1 MRILG
6 LDVGDKKIGVSLS
19 DPTLSIAQGLKLYR
33 RVSLEQDIE
42 EFKRIVKEHEVG
54 EIVVGLPR
62 DLSGKIGT
70 RAQSVMGLADRIRES
85 IDVPVNL
92 WDERFSTNE
101 AHRIFDMAEVRH
113 KKRKPYLDIMASQ
126 IILQGYLD
134 ARSTR

>member
-1 MRILG
+1 M
-6 LDVGDKKIGVSLS
+6 GDKKIGVSLS

-42 EFKRIVKEHEVG
+42 EFKRIVKEHEVD
-54 EIVVGLPR
+54 EIVIGLPR
-62 DLSGKIGT
+62 DLSGNIGT
-70 RAQSVMGLADRIRES
+70 RAKSVMGLADRIRES
-85 IDVPVNL
+85 IDIPVNL

-101 AHRIFDMAEVRH
+101 AHRIFDMADVRH

>member
-19 DPTLSIAQGLKLYR
+19 DPTLAIAQGLKLYR
-33 RVSLEQDIE
+33 RASLAEDLK
-42 EFKRIVKEHEVG
+42 EFKRIVTEHEVD
-54 EIVVGLPR
+54 EIVIGLPR

-70 RAQSVMGLADRIRES
+70 RAQSVMDLADKIRES
-85 IDVPVNL
+85 IDIPVNL

>member
-1 MRILG
+1 M
-6 LDVGDKKIGVSLS
+6 GDKKIGVSLS
-19 DPTLSIAQGLKLYR
+19 DPTLLIAQGLTLYR
-33 RVSLEQDIE
+33 RGSLEEDLK

-54 EIVVGLPR
+54 EIVIGLPR
-62 DLSGKIGT
+62 DLSGNIGA
-70 RAQSVMGLADRIRES
+70 RAKSVMGFADRVRES
-85 IDVPVNL
+85 IDIPVNL

-101 AHRIFDMAEVRH
+101 AHRVFDMAEVRH

>member
-19 DPTLSIAQGLKLYR
+19 DPTLLIAQGLKLYR
-33 RVSLEQDIE
+33 RGSLDEDLE
-42 EFKRIVKEHEVG
+42 EFRRIVKEHEVA

-62 DLSGKIGT
+62 DLSGKIGA
-70 RAQSVMGLADRIRES
+70 RAENVMGFAEKIRES
-85 IDVPVNL
+85 TNIPVNL

-101 AHRIFDMAEVRH
+101 AHRVFDQAQVRH

-134 ARSTR
+134 ARSAR

>member
-33 RVSLEQDIE
+33 RNTLEDDLR
-42 EFKRIVKEHEVG
+42 EFKLIVEEYDVG
-54 EIVVGLPR
+54 EIVIGLPK
-62 DLSGKIGT
+62 DLSGAIGK
-70 RAQSVMGLADRIRES
+70 RAQAVMGLADRIRES
-85 IDVPVNL
+85 VDIPVTL

-101 AHRIFDMAEVRH
+101 AHRVFDMAEVRH
-113 KKRKPYLDIMASQ
+113 KKRKPYLDIIASQ

-134 ARSTR
+134 ARNTR

>member
-33 RVSLEQDIE
+33 RVSLEKDIE

-54 EIVVGLPR
+54 EIVIGLPKN
-62 DLSGKIGT
+62 LSGKIGT
-70 RAQSVMGLADRIRES
+70 RAQGVMGLADKIRES

-101 AHRIFDMAEVRH
+101 AHRVFDMADVRH
-113 KKRKPYLDIMASQ
+113 KKRKPFLDIMAAQ

>member
-19 DPTLSIAQGLKLYR
+19 DPTLSIAQGLKLYHR
-33 RVSLEQDIE
+33 ASLEKDVE
-42 EFKRIVKEHEVG
+42 ELKRIAEEHEVG
-54 EIVVGLPR
+54 EIVIGLPR
-62 DLSGKIGT
+62 NLNGTIGT
-70 RAQSVMGLADRIRES
+70 RAQKVMGLADRIRES
-85 IDVPVNL
+85 VAIPVTL

-101 AHRIFDMAEVRH
+101 AHRVFDMADVRH

-134 ARSTR
+134 ARSAR

>member
-19 DPTLSIAQGLKLYR
+19 DPTLSIAQGLTLYR
-33 RVSLEQDIE
+33 RASLEEDVE
-42 EFKRIVKEHEVG
+42 ELKRIVQEHEVG

-62 DLSGKIGT
+62 NLNGTIGT
-70 RAQSVMGLADRIRES
+70 RAQKVMGLADRIRES
-85 IDVPVNL
+85 VAIPVTL

-101 AHRIFDMAEVRH
+101 AHRVFDMAEVRH
-113 KKRKPYLDIMASQ
+113 KKRRPYLDIMASQ

-134 ARSTR
+134 ARSAR

>member
-19 DPTLSIAQGLKLYR
+19 DPTLAIAQGLKLYR
-33 RVSLEQDIE
+33 RASLKEDLK
-42 EFKRIVKEHEVG
+42 EFKRIVTEHEVD
-54 EIVVGLPR
+54 EIVIGLPR

-70 RAQSVMGLADRIRES
+70 RAQSVMDLADKIRES
-85 IDVPVNL
+85 INIPVNL

-101 AHRIFDMAEVRH
+101 AHRIFDMADVRH

>member
-1 MRILG
+1 MRILC

-19 DPTLSIAQGLKLYR
+19 DPTLLIAQGLKLYR
-33 RVSLEQDIE
+33 RASLEEDLE
-42 EFKRIVKEHEVG
+42 EFKRIIKEYEVG
-54 EIVVGLPR
+54 EIVIGLPR

-70 RAQSVMGLADRIRES
+70 RAQSVMDLADKIRES
-85 IDVPVNL
+85 IDIPVNL

-101 AHRIFDMAEVRH
+101 AHRIFDMADVRH

>member
-19 DPTLSIAQGLKLYR
+19 DPTLLIAQGLTLYR
-33 RVSLEQDIE
+33 RGSLEEDLK

-54 EIVVGLPR
+54 EIVIGLPR
-62 DLSGKIGT
+62 DLSGNIGA
-70 RAQSVMGLADRIRES
+70 RAKSVMGFADRVREA
-85 IDVPVNL
+85 IDRPVNL

-101 AHRIFDMAEVRH
+101 AHRVFDMAEVRH

>member
-6 LDVGDKKIGVSLS
+6 LDVGDKKIGISVS
-19 DPTLSIAQGLKLYR
+19 DPTLSIAQGLELYR
-33 RVSLEQDIE
+33 RGSLAEDLDK
-42 EFKRIVKEHEVG
+42 FRRIVNENDVG
-54 EIVVGLPR
+54 EIVIGLPR

-70 RAQSVMGLADRIRES
+70 RAQSVMEYAEKIRES
-85 IDVPVNL
+85 IEIPVEF

>member
-19 DPTLSIAQGLKLYR
+19 DSTISIAQGLRLYR
-33 RVSLEQDIE
+33 RASLKEDLE
-42 EFKRIVKEHEVG
+42 EFKRIVKEHEVD
-54 EIVVGLPR
+54 EIVIGLPR

-70 RAQSVMGLADRIRES
+70 RAQSVMDLADKIRES
-85 IDVPVNL
+85 IDIPVNL

-101 AHRIFDMAEVRH
+101 AHRIFDMADVRH

>member
-33 RVSLEQDIE
+33 RNTLEDDLR
-42 EFKRIVKEHEVG
+42 EFKLIVEEYDVG
-54 EIVVGLPR
+54 EIVIGLPK
-62 DLSGKIGT
+62 DLSGAIGK
-70 RAQSVMGLADRIRES
+70 RAQAVMGLADRIRES
-85 IDVPVNL
+85 VDIPVTL

-101 AHRIFDMAEVRH
+101 AHRVFDMAEVCH
-113 KKRKPYLDIMASQ
+113 KKRKPYLDIIASQ

-134 ARSTR
+134 ARNTR

>member
-33 RVSLEQDIE
+33 RASLEEDIE
-42 EFKRIVKEHEVG
+42 ELKRIVQEHEVG

-62 DLSGKIGT
+62 NLNGTIGT
-70 RAQSVMGLADRIRES
+70 RAQNVMGLADRIRES
-85 IDVPVNL
+85 VAIPVTL

-101 AHRIFDMAEVRH
+101 AHRVFDMAEVRH

-134 ARSTR
+134 ARSAR

>member
-19 DPTLSIAQGLKLYR
+19 DPTFLIAQGLKLYR
-33 RVSLEQDIE
+33 RGSLEEDLK
-42 EFKRIVKEHEVG
+42 EFRRIVAEHEVG

-62 DLSGKIGT
+62 NLNGTIGT
-70 RAQSVMGLADRIRES
+70 RAEKVMELADRIRES
-85 IDVPVNL
+85 VAIPVIL

-134 ARSTR
+134 ARSAR

>member
-6 LDVGDKKIGVSLS
+6 LDVGDKKIGVALS
-19 DPTLSIAQGLKLYR
+19 DPTFSIAQGLKLYR
-33 RVSLEQDIE
+33 RASLKEDLA
-42 EFKRIVKEHEVG
+42 EFKRIVTEHEVS
-54 EIVVGLPR
+54 EIVIGLPR

-70 RAQSVMGLADRIRES
+70 RAQSVMDLADKIRES
-85 IDVPVNL
+85 IDIPVNL

-101 AHRIFDMAEVRH
+101 AHRIFDMADVRH

>member
-1 MRILG
+1 M
-6 LDVGDKKIGVSLS
+6 GDKKIGVSLS
-19 DPTLSIAQGLKLYR
+19 DSTLSIAQGLKLYR
-33 RVSLEQDIE
+33 RASLEEDLK
-42 EFKRIVKEHEVG
+42 EFKRIVTEHEVD

-70 RAQSVMGLADRIRES
+70 RAQSVMDLADKIRES
-85 IDVPVNL
+85 INIPVNL

-101 AHRIFDMAEVRH
+101 AHRIFDMADVRH

>member
-19 DPTLSIAQGLKLYR
+19 DPTLLIAQGLKLYR
-33 RVSLEQDIE
+33 RASLEEDLE
-42 EFKRIVKEHEVG
+42 EFKRIIKEYEVG
-54 EIVVGLPR
+54 EIVIGLPR

-70 RAQSVMGLADRIRES
+70 RAQSVMDLADKIRES
-85 IDVPVNL
+85 IDIPVNL

-101 AHRIFDMAEVRH
+101 AHRIFDMADVRH

>member
-33 RVSLEQDIE
+33 RASLEEDLE
-42 EFKRIVKEHEVG
+42 EFKRIVKENEVG
-54 EIVVGLPR
+54 EIVIGLPR
-62 DLSGKIGT
+62 DLSGKIGN
-70 RAQSVMGLADRIRES
+70 RAKNVMGFAEKIRES
-85 IDVPVNL
+85 VDIPVNL

-134 ARSTR
+134 ARRKR

>member
-33 RVSLEQDIE
+33 RSSLAEDLE
-42 EFKRIVKEHEVG
+42 EFKRIVKEHGVD

-70 RAQSVMGLADRIRES
+70 RAQSVMELADKIREATD
-85 IDVPVNL
+85 IPVNL

-101 AHRIFDMAEVRH
+101 AHRVFDIADVRH
-113 KKRKPYLDIMASQ
+113 KKRKPFLDIMASQ

-134 ARSTR
+134 ARRTR

>member
-6 LDVGDKKIGVSLS
+6 LDVGDKKIGLSLS
-19 DPTLSIAQGLKLYR
+19 DPTFLIAQGLKLYR
-33 RVSLEQDIE
+33 RGSLEEDLE

-62 DLSGKIGT
+62 DLSGKIGA
-70 RAQSVMGLADRIRES
+70 RAENVMGFADKIREA
-85 IDVPVNL
+85 INVPVNL

-101 AHRIFDMAEVRH
+101 AHRIFDIAEVRH

>member
-6 LDVGDKKIGVSLS
+6 LDVGDKKIGLSLS
-19 DPTLSIAQGLKLYR
+19 DPTFSIAQGLKLYR

-101 AHRIFDMAEVRH
+101 AHRIFDMADVRH

>member
-33 RVSLEQDIE
+33 RGTLEEDLE
-42 EFKRIVKEHEVG
+42 EFKRIVEEHEVA

-62 DLSGKIGT
+62 NLNGTIGT
-70 RAQSVMGLADRIRES
+70 RAEKVMGLADRIRES
-85 IDVPVNL
+85 VAIPVTL

-101 AHRIFDMAEVRH
+101 AHRVFDMAEVRH

-134 ARSTR
+134 ARSAR

>member
-33 RVSLEQDIE
+33 RASLEQDIE
-42 EFKRIVKEHEVG
+42 EFKRIVQEHEVG
-54 EIVVGLPR
+54 EIVIGLPR
-62 DLSGKIGT
+62 DLSGNIGA
-70 RAQSVMGLADRIRES
+70 RAKSVMGLADRIREA
-85 IDVPVNL
+85 IDIPVNL

-101 AHRIFDMAEVRH
+101 AHRVFDMAEVRH